1 MKSFVNICEETKTK
15 LGRQL
20 QEKEKDFLI
29 WMYSKH
35 QNEQGRQPQ
44 LSVYTEV
51 PREKKLQY

>member
-1 MKSFVNICEETKTK
+1 MKSFVNICDETKNK

-29 WMYSKH
+29 WMYNKH
-35 QNEQGRQPQ
+35 QDERGIQSKVD
-44 LSVYTEV
+44 LYTNI